1 MYIRKRKNK
10 TGTTSVQIIQKT
22 LGKYKVLKHIGTA
35 RNNTELDYLIS
46 RAEDVKQQLNPQLNL
61 SSLYQESKQQEL
73 QKFLSRFHTP
83 SFYKVGFFEIFGS
96 IYDELKI
103 SQVIDDPFYKDLV
116 IARVANPTSKRSTV
130 TWLNT
135 YHPNLEK
142 HLDKNSIYRFLD
154 TLTAKRQRAL
164 TNHIYSFVHDY
175 LKDEINIL
183 FFDATTIHFETFKE
197 DTLRKTG
204 FSKVAKHNQPQI
216 IVGLIVTR
224 EGLPVGYEVFPGNT
238 FDGHTIRAALKK
250 VSRNYKVK
258 RIIFVADAAMLSQ
271 DNVELLV
278 SGGFEFIMAAAIKNM
293 SSQMK
298 AKILDRR
305 NYTDNIFEIKEY
317 GKFKYRLILQQE
329 SSKGC
334 I

>member
-116 IARVANPTSKRSTV
+116 IARVANPTAVK
-130 TWLNT
+130 
-135 YHPNLEK
+135 
-142 HLDKNSIYRFLD
+142 
-154 TLTAKRQRAL
+154 
-164 TNHIYSFVHDY
+164 
-175 LKDEINIL
+175 
-183 FFDATTIHFETFKE
+183 
-197 DTLRKTG
+197 
-204 FSKVAKHNQPQI
+204 
-216 IVGLIVTR
+216 
-224 EGLPVGYEVFPGNT
+224 
-238 FDGHTIRAALKK
+238 
-250 VSRNYKVK
+250 YK
-258 RIIFVADAAMLSQ
+258 I
-271 DNVELLV
+271 
-278 SGGFEFIMAAAIKNM
+278 
-293 SSQMK
+293 
-298 AKILDRR
+298 ILDNNR
-305 NYTDNIFEIKEY
+305 
-317 GKFKYRLILQQE
+317 
-329 SSKGC
+329 
-334 I
+334 